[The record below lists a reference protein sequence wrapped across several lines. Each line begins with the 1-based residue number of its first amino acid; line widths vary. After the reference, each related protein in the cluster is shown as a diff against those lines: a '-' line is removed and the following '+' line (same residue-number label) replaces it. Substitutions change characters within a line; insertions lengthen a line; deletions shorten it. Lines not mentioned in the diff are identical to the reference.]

1 MDEDDSPSK
10 DVDFAPKPSHPP
22 PLYYLPKIL
31 TPSQEEFIAR
41 RRKRA
46 EQRVAEEKE
55 EWEAERHKGLGEVRA
70 LKEASEAARAQ
81 AGEAQRE
88 VEDDKF
94 TRETETLD
102 AGLRKQQTPSEA
114 PRDRELSATADR
126 PTANDAEPAAME
138 GVDDDA
144 VEY

>member
-10 DVDFAPKPSHPP
+10 DADFAPKVSHPP
-22 PLYYLPKIL
+22 ALYYLPKIL

-55 EWEAERHKGLGEVRA
+55 EWEAERRKGLEEVRA
-70 LKEASEAARAQ
+70 LKEASEAARTQ
-81 AGEAQRE
+81 VGEAQRA
-88 VEDDKF
+88 VEDDRF
-94 TRETETLD
+94 ARETETLD
-102 AGLRKQQTPSEA
+102 TDPRKPSEA
-114 PRDRELSATADR
+114 PRDREMSADR